1 MNTLSHTTSR
11 IIKPGLIFGLISL
24 TATFSWAQKI
34 DGLALWDV
42 EKEDITELKYKK
54 NLSVFVFTS
63 TDCPFDQLYE
73 ARIQELIE
81 RYEANV
87 NFFIVNAH
95 TPRQN
100 KENSKETKAQA
111 QRLNA
116 PYYLD
121 LDQKAKEIL
130 GIQKSPEVAIVKLDK
145 GVWNIEYKGAID
157 DSPQMTNEATIS
169 YAQAVL
175 NNLLQNKP
183 APHSF
188 ERAAGCR
195 IR

>member
-1 MNTLSHTTSR
+1 MKLLSLLT
-11 IIKPGLIFGLISL
+11 II
-24 TATFSWAQKI
+24 TFFSFYSQAQTI
-34 DGLALWDV
+34 GDLSLWDV
-42 EKEDITELKYKK
+42 QKEDIVTLNKK
-54 NLSVFVFTS
+54 HDISVFVFTS
-63 TDCPFDQLYE
+63 TDCPYDQLYE
-73 ARIQELIE
+73 TRIQELIDQ
-81 RYEANV
+81 YQSKV

-100 KENSKETKAQA
+100 KENSKDTKAQA
-111 QRLNA
+111 KRLDA

-121 LDQKAKEIL
+121 LDHTAKQIL
-130 GIQKSPEVAIVKLDK
+130 GIQKSPEIAIAKLDK
-145 GVWNIEYKGAID
+145 GKWDIVYRGAID
-157 DSPQMTNEATIS
+157 DSPQVADDATVN

-183 APHSF
+183 APHSY